1 MSRPED
7 PPTPSDPSSSQHR
20 PRASLST
27 SASGIADST
36 ISFTTYATGITDG
49 SLCLSQFPPPPVE
62 IPVSPI
68 TDRFLHSPARST
80 FTITTPRLSA
90 PSTEW
95 GLPSPARST
104 FSIASRQTVGP
115 ALPSPAR
122 STFTVAAPAPVT
134 LRAPPASAVPQPS
147 GLNREV
153 VDEDFPP
160 DHNTDRPPQ
169 PDRRARSRSP
179 ASPVRAGKL
188 SPYDWHEGS
197 SIISV
202 DPTEER
208 MLSTSFITGL
218 LSSATSANTPRDASD
233 SQSPRLS
240 YQVDTGSL
248 VSEMFYPPPSRY
260 HDPGV
265 GSSRFPPSSY
275 PFAPSSEGPDYHFN
289 GENDTIASYDG
300 YADVAQP
307 GSALTRKVSVVGI
320 TQATL
325 RHVPSATSVPES
337 IHEQSQ
343 ATYSSTSPLNPH
355 PPSAFSTSMDGAR
368 HTDLRLADVQPL
380 IGTLRPLTPGTP
392 ELRASIKLSAKR
404 QRRVSALS
412 TKTVKSHVSSL
423 ISSAGQRTARA
434 ARTMVEWMRIK
445 PLPPVPTIPDISLHQ
460 EQEHRRMEGSVPLP
474 QLAERADRL
483 NAMLDSGHLPDDGV
497 GASTSEKVAPF
508 RAYAS
513 GLGMTSGGRRRQS
526 MTFPSGREVE
536 NPYGPAKTKS
546 KFLKR
551 PISRN
556 KIKLFVGIFVS
567 VLLVVIGII
576 VGVTVGHKR
585 THTPN
590 CPANRTGNACD
601 LDSTCVC
608 VSTQCDVLAQSLV
621 NLIPIVNDQ
630 FHANFTPAVVA
641 NAMSSSRA
649 SALSSDCAAQ
659 ARVIDVSPTLD
670 SQTFPNRTAWA
681 QSALLWSFV
690 LSQNTS
696 SVRRLRDFI
705 TKADWKSLT
714 GDGAVAGQSSKF
726 STTQLGYVF
735 DFAAQSISEPI
746 VSFIPD
752 GQPSSSQLAE
762 MSNTA
767 RTTLDRMYTFAS
779 ASSTIRSTAMGNYWQ
794 YILQQDPNNYLKFV
808 SLLIS
813 SPILLPFDANGK
825 AGNIPISSLL
835 TNSTSAPF
843 PPPLSCYPSLATS
856 QLALITNLEASVFG
870 LSAPTAQT
878 NFNNSCFA
886 DRPIY
891 GVLDVLHLRLPFR
904 DSQTGTAKQAAI
916 LSREATPRVVVYS
929 GEALSSLPNSNISS
943 IPTTDPRRFG
953 TLNHINHVLLDFF
966 EAIPDLNVAIQFVN
980 FVLSSAVT
988 PPSSDTL
995 LGKSLDAIPTLEV
1008 AIFGSVTPPD
1018 VESVVS
1024 SFATPS
1030 GGLFF
1035 GSDNS
1040 LAVRDWALVGAQTSV
1055 TWTEFAN
1062 SPEIVND
1069 ESFTDTA
1076 FSKVWDPA
1084 FLFFHSS
1091 TNATVNVGNITAA
1104 FTAVNKFTST

>member
-80 FTITTPRLSA
+80 FTITTPQLSA

-104 FSIASRQTVGP
+104 FSIASRRTVGP

-122 STFTVAAPAPVT
+122 STFTVAAPAPAT
-134 LRAPPASAVPQPS
+134 LRAPTASVPQPS
-147 GLNREV
+147 GLSHQV
-153 VDEDFPP
+153 IDDSLTP
-160 DHNTDRPPQ
+160 DHNTDRPPH
-169 PDRRARSRSP
+169 PNPRTRSRSP
-179 ASPVRAGKL
+179 TPPVRAGKL

-218 LSSATSANTPRDASD
+218 LSSATSVNASRDASD
-233 SQSPRLS
+233 PQSSRLS
-240 YQVDTGSL
+240 FQVDTGSL

-260 HDPGV
+260 HEPGV
-265 GSSRFPPSSY
+265 GLSRFPPSSY
-275 PFAPSSEGPDYHFN
+275 PFTPSSEGPHSHFN

-300 YADVAQP
+300 YADIAQP
-307 GSALTRKVSVVGI
+307 GSALTRKVSVVGMA
-320 TQATL
+320 QATL

-337 IHEQSQ
+337 VREQSQ

-355 PPSAFSTSMDGAR
+355 SPSAFSTSMDGAR
-368 HTDLRLADVQPL
+368 HTDLQQADVQPL
-380 IGTLRPLTPGTP
+380 IGALRPLTPGTP
-392 ELRASIKLSAKR
+392 ELRASMKLSAKR

-445 PLPPVPTIPDISLHQ
+445 PLPPVPTIPDISLYQ

-483 NAMLDSGHLPDDGV
+483 NAMLDSGHLPDDGL
-497 GASTSEKVAPF
+497 GSPGSEKAAPS

-536 NPYGPAKTKS
+536 NSYGPAKAKS
-546 KFLKR
+546 RLFKR

-556 KIKLFVGIFVS
+556 KIKLFVGIFVAF
-567 VLLVVIGII
+567 LLVLIGII

-585 THTPN
+585 THTQR

-608 VSTQCDVLAQSLV
+608 VSTQCNVLAQSLV
-621 NLIPIVNDQ
+621 NLIPFVNDQ
-630 FHANFTPAVVA
+630 FHANLTPAVVA

-659 ARVIDVSPTLD
+659 ARVIDVSPALD
-670 SQTFPNRTAWA
+670 SQTVPNRTAWA
-681 QSALLWSFV
+681 QSTLLWSFV

-696 SVRRLRDFI
+696 SVGRLRDFI
-705 TKADWKSLT
+705 TEADWKSLP
-714 GDGAVAGQSSKF
+714 GDGAVTGQSSKF

-735 DFAAQSISEPI
+735 DFATQTISEPA

-762 MSNTA
+762 MSNIA

-813 SPILLPFDANGK
+813 SPILLPFDASGN
-825 AGNIPISSLL
+825 AGNTPISSLL

-856 QLALITNLEASVFG
+856 QLALISNLETSVFG
-870 LSAPTAQT
+870 LSTPTAQT
-878 NFNNSCFA
+878 SFNNSCYG

-916 LSREATPRVVVYS
+916 LSRDATPRVVVYN
-929 GEALSSLPNSNISS
+929 GQALSGLPNSNVSS
-943 IPTTDPRRFG
+943 IPTADPRRFG

-966 EAIPDLNVAIQFVN
+966 EAIPDLNVAVQFVN
-980 FVLSSAVT
+980 FVLSSTVT

-995 LGKSLDAIPTLEV
+995 LGQSLNAIPTLEV

-1018 VESVVS
+1018 VEGVVS

-1035 GSDNS
+1035 GSDNA
-1040 LAVRDWALVGAQTSV
+1040 LAVRDWALVGTETSV
-1055 TWTEFAN
+1055 IWTEFAN

-1069 ESFTDTA
+1069 ESFADTA
-1076 FSKVWDPA
+1076 FNKVWDPA
-1084 FLFFHSS
+1084 SLFFHFS

>member
-1 MSRPED
+1 MSQPQD

-62 IPVSPI
+62 IPVSPV

-80 FTITTPRLSA
+80 FTITTPQLSA

-104 FSIASRQTVGP
+104 FSIASRRTMGP

-122 STFTVAAPAPVT
+122 STFTVTAPAPAT
-134 LRAPPASAVPQPS
+134 LRASTTSVPQPS

-153 VDEDFPP
+153 IDEGLPP
-160 DHNTDRPPQ
+160 DHSPPH
-169 PDRRARSRSP
+169 PDPHARSRSP

-218 LSSATSANTPRDASD
+218 LSSPTSVNASRDAPD
-233 SQSPRLS
+233 PQSSRLS
-240 YQVDTGSL
+240 FQVDTGSL

-260 HDPGV
+260 HDLGV

-275 PFAPSSEGPDYHFN
+275 PFAPSGEGPDSHFN

-300 YADVAQP
+300 YADIAQP
-307 GSALTRKVSVVGI
+307 GSALTRKVSVVGMA
-320 TQATL
+320 QATL

-337 IHEQSQ
+337 VHEQSQ

-355 PPSAFSTSMDGAR
+355 PRSAFSTSMDGVR
-368 HTDLRLADVQPL
+368 HTDLQPADVRPL
-380 IGTLRPLTPGTP
+380 IGALRPLTPGTP
-392 ELRASIKLSAKR
+392 EHRASMKLSAKR

-412 TKTVKSHVSSL
+412 TKTMRSHVSSL

-434 ARTMVEWMRIK
+434 ARTVVEWIRIK
-445 PLPPVPTIPDISLHQ
+445 PLPPVPTIPDISLYQ

-483 NAMLDSGHLPDDGV
+483 NAMLDSGHLPDDGL
-497 GASTSEKVAPF
+497 GSPGSEKVAPS
-508 RAYAS
+508 RA
-513 GLGMTSGGRRRQS
+513 RRRQS

-536 NPYGPAKTKS
+536 SPYGPAKAKS
-546 KFLKR
+546 GLFLKR

-556 KIKLFVGIFVS
+556 KIKLF
-567 VLLVVIGII
+567 
-576 VGVTVGHKR
+576 
-585 THTPN
+585 
-590 CPANRTGNACD
+590 GNACD

-608 VSTQCDVLAQSLV
+608 VSTQCNVLAQSLV
-621 NLIPIVNDQ
+621 NLIPFVNDQ

-659 ARVIDVSPTLD
+659 ARVIDVSPALD
-670 SQTFPNRTAWA
+670 SQTVPNRTVWA
-681 QSALLWSFV
+681 RSTLLWSFV

-696 SVRRLRDFI
+696 SVGRLRDFI
-705 TKADWKSLT
+705 TEADWRSLP
-714 GDGAVAGQSSKF
+714 GDGAVTGQSSKF
-726 STTQLGYVF
+726 STTQLGY
-735 DFAAQSISEPI
+735 
-746 VSFIPD
+746 FIPD

-794 YILQQDPNNYLKFV
+794 YILQQDPSNYLKFV

-825 AGNIPISSLL
+825 AGNTPISSLL
-835 TNSTSAPF
+835 TNSTSTPF
-843 PPPLSCYPSLATS
+843 PPPLSCYPSLASS
-856 QLALITNLEASVFG
+856 QLALISNLETSVFG
-870 LSAPTAQT
+870 LSSPTAQT
-878 NFNNSCFA
+878 SFNNSCYA

-916 LSREATPRVVVYS
+916 LSRDVTPRVVVYS
-929 GEALSSLPNSNISS
+929 GQALSGLPNSNVSS
-943 IPTTDPRRFG
+943 IPTADPRRFG

-966 EAIPDLNVAIQFVN
+966 EAIPDPDVAIQFVN

-995 LGKSLDAIPTLEV
+995 LGQSLNTIPTLEL

-1018 VESVVS
+1018 IESVVS

-1035 GSDNS
+1035 GSDNA

-1069 ESFTDTA
+1069 KSFTDTA
-1076 FSKVWDPA
+1076 FNQVWDPA
-1084 FLFFHSS
+1084 SLFFHFS
-1091 TNATVNVGNITAA
+1091 TNVTVNVGNITAA